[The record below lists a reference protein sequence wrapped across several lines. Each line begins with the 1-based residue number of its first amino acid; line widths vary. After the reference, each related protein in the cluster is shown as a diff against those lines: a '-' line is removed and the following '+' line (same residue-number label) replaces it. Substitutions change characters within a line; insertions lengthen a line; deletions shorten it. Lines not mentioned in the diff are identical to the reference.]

1 MVHTKWHET
10 PCTMPGYFIFNLWLI
25 VSLWLAFRQLQ
36 WVILQ
41 YDYDVN
47 TTVLKLLYSTNSKA
61 QHYKANGHLSI
72 DLFVCFLMKNIMKY
86 TKNTLHW
93 FKATH
98 LYNFQISRQIT
109 MVSVKT
115 RIYYIIKDQLAWYQM
130 QFVRC
135 KLGHVSVKLQ
145 PIFFCRTIS
154 VIELTW
160 YSIQIP
166 LLINPRCVYQWV
178 KLLDTDMFHQ

>member
-1 MVHTKWHET
+1 MNYIAVWSSIMVHAARNTKRHET
-10 PCTMPGYFIFNLWLI
+10 PTPGYFIFNLWLI

-72 DLFVCFLMKNIMKY
+72 DLFVFLMKNIMKY

-98 LYNFQISRQIT
+98 LYSFQIWWL
-109 MVSVKT
+109 T
-115 RIYYIIKDQLAWYQM
+115 RGNGVCQNAYILHQRPTHL
-130 QFVRC
+130 
-135 KLGHVSVKLQ
+135 
-145 PIFFCRTIS
+145 IS
-154 VIELTW
+154 NAICST
-160 YSIQIP
+160 
-166 LLINPRCVYQWV
+166 
-178 KLLDTDMFHQ
+178 